1 MHKGIRHTRKNKSRR
16 KLLKGGMGATEY
28 VAGMYGDLNQQMAN
42 ATEHMQ
48 LSPVQHG
55 ALAPQSGGKSR
66 KVKGK
71 GRKGKKSY
79 RVPQQSGPSRLAG
92 GEVDEE
98 EVNHLNNPTKGGAY
112 YPLNPAEY
120 GGQVGALSDGQKGG
134 YITELLERAVV
145 PFGLMAL
152 RTYAGKSRKN
162 RKYKK

>member
-28 VAGMYGDLNQQMAN
+28 VAGMYGDLNQQMAG

-48 LSPVQHG
+48 LSPIQHG
-55 ALAPQSGGKSR
+55 AVAPQSGGKSR
-66 KVKGK
+66 KVKG
-71 GRKGKKSY
+71 RKGKRSF

-92 GEVDEE
+92 G
-98 EVNHLNNPTKGGAY
+98 NIHIQQ
-112 YPLNPAEY
+112 LNPAEY